1 MKYTPSLANL
11 IADCLVVD
19 VKKRANLDTLMQI
32 AAMHKPKSQKSL
44 QNCSSDKA
52 LLQTIKLPKNL
63 NELNQILPKP
73 QYEQSSEGNLSK
85 RDKRPSSAKSP
96 NFLDLFMVKR
106 IRPQSR
112 DGISPRPLHQIRSE
126 KVLPDV
132 VVPQEPISTKVLPEV
147 PSFKSIIH
155 SHENPADPRA

>member
-19 VKKRANLDTLMQI
+19 VRKRANLDTLMQI
-32 AAMHKPKSQKSL
+32 ASMHKPKSLKNI

-63 NELNQILPKP
+63 HDLNQILPKP
-73 QYEQSSEGNLSK
+73 QYEQSEGNVSK
-85 RDKRPSSAKSP
+85 RERRPSSAKSP
-96 NFLDLFMVKR
+96 NFLDLFMIKR

-132 VVPQEPISTKVLPEV
+132 VVP
-147 PSFKSIIH
+147 
-155 SHENPADPRA
+155 